1 MLVKVARRLYKIL
14 GPERSTKLAHSRIG
28 RVAYALLNRRTGDYI
43 YTVDQ
48 GIGLQLTKEEAM
60 YMGGKAAL
68 GTWQV
73 VRVGSARVNR
83 GDPSFRADS
92 PSAVYFGLPE
102 FIFGSSGVAYGSH
115 GPSAQGRFFV
125 AAPGNL
131 QSPLE

>member
-48 GIGLQLTKEEAM
+48 GIRLQLTKEEAM

-68 GTWQV
+68 GT
-73 VRVGSARVNR
+73 
-83 GDPSFRADS
+83 
-92 PSAVYFGLPE
+92 
-102 FIFGSSGVAYGSH
+102 
-115 GPSAQGRFFV
+115 
-125 AAPGNL
+125 
-131 QSPLE
+131 